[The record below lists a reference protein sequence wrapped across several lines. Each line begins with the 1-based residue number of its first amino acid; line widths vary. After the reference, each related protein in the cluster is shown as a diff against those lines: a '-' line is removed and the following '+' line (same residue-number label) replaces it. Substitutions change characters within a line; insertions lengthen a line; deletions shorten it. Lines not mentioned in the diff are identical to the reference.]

1 MTNMIE
7 TPLKSFPLNQGQLGQ
22 TVCLADGTKWRC
34 YLIDAG
40 DATLNT
46 TGGQV
51 FSHLDGDG
59 YEATIDESAGN
70 DRPAGVSAVGAKLV
84 DAEHAWLQ
92 VYGEHTAVAKAAGV
106 DSWADG
112 DIAIMH
118 ATSDG
123 VANKASADPAAVA
136 DLARK
141 IGRAI
146 GASDDPN
153 DTVPLFL
160 DIDN

>member
-1 MTNMIE
+1 MVNMIE
-7 TPLKSFPLNQGQLGQ
+7 SELKSFPTNQGQLGQ
-22 TVCLADGTKWRC
+22 TATLADGTKWRC

-40 DATLNT
+40 GASLSSD
-46 TGGQV
+46 GGQV

-70 DRPAGVSAVGAKLV
+70 DRPAGVSAKGADLA
-84 DAEHAWLQ
+84 DGEYAWLQ
-92 VYGEHTAVAKAAGV
+92 VYGAHSAVAKVAGV

-123 VANKASADPAAVA
+123 VANKAASTPAVG

-141 IGRAI
+141 IGRTI